1 MTVRSVCSNY
11 DSVKVWQE
19 PLYKDIHQHPE
30 LSMQEERTL
39 GVIKHKLAEIGF
51 QQVEV
56 GGGVV
61 GVLENGAGPTVMLRA
76 DFDGLPVQEDTGLDY
91 ASTDSAVDS
100 EGNTVPVMH
109 ACGHD
114 SHVASLLGMGAL
126 MAQAT
131 DQWTGTLQLIFQ
143 PGEEIAAGAQSMV
156 DDGLVDKIASPDAV
170 LGQHVFASQFP
181 AGTVALASGPFMST
195 AVNMDVK
202 VYGQGSHGSMPH
214 LSVDPVVLAS
224 SIVMR
229 LQTVISRELNPSEFG
244 VLTVGAINAGS
255 KANIIPFEASLKINV
270 RAYSEQVRDKITSA
284 IERIVNAECQVAGSP
299 KLAEFSYHDS
309 YPLTSNDETT
319 TARLKEAFISH
330 FGADRVLDADP
341 LTASEDFS
349 TIARAFGVPYCFWVF
364 SGREEGKDVPNHSPH
379 FAPLLQPTLRTGT
392 EALVAAA
399 LSYLGN
405 AGCNF

>member
-1 MTVRSVCSNY
+1 
-11 DSVKVWQE
+11 
-19 PLYKDIHQHPE
+19 
-30 LSMQEERTL
+30 
-39 GVIKHKLAEIGF
+39 
-51 QQVEV
+51 
-56 GGGVV
+56 
-61 GVLENGAGPTVMLRA
+61 
-76 DFDGLPVQEDTGLDY
+76 
-91 ASTDSAVDS
+91 
-100 EGNTVPVMH
+100 
-109 ACGHD
+109 
-114 SHVASLLGMGAL
+114 MGAL

-131 DQWTGTLQLIFQ
+131 DQWSGTLQLIFQ

-156 DDGLVDKIASPDAV
+156 DDGLVDKVATPDVV

-181 AGTVALASGPFMST
+181 AGTVALAAGPFMST
-195 AVNMDVK
+195 AVSLDVK

-229 LQTVISRELNPSEFG
+229 LQTVISRELSPSEFG

-255 KANIIPFEASLKINV
+255 KANIIPFEANLKINV
-270 RAYSEQVRDKITSA
+270 RAYSEQVRDKISGA
-284 IERIVNAECQVAGSP
+284 IERIVNAECQAAGSP
-299 KLAEFSYHDS
+299 QPAEFNYHDA
-309 YPLTSNDETT
+309 YPLTSNDDET
-319 TARLKEAFISH
+319 TARLQKAFTSY
-330 FGADRVLDADP
+330 FGADRVLTAEP

-392 EALVAAA
+392 EALAAAA

-405 AGCNF
+405 D